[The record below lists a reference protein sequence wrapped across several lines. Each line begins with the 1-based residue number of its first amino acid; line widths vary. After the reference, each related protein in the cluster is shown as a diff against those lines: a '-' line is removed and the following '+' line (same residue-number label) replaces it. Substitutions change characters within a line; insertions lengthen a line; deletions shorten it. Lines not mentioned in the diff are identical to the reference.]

1 MSLAC
6 LLLAVA
12 VAITIA
18 NAIAI
23 AAKAIA
29 IAAGAIAVSVKSCYW
44 ELVQCRLVH
53 DARSEQARKCDG
65 CDVDHASAR

>member
-12 VAITIA
+12 VAIIA
-18 NAIAI
+18 DAIAI

-29 IAAGAIAVSVKSCYW
+29 IAAEAIAVSVKSCYW